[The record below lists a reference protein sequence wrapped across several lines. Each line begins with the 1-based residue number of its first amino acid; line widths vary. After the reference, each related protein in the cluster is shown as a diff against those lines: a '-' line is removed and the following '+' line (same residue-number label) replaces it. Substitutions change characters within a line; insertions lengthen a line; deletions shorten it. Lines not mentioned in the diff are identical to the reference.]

1 MADDL
6 TPGKGRRPG
15 GAVPPA
21 ADPDA
26 AGHAAAPHMPP
37 LASDRYPDNLLDK
50 RTVDDMDGGGQGASR
65 WAERMPVLSEDQKAE
80 AEASIDAGLERVA
93 RVHRILN
100 LEGHHDMSL
109 GHLSWR
115 DPLGRGLWLKRARLG
130 IEEVTADDF
139 ILIDFDGRVLVGC
152 AVHRHLEWPIHTE
165 LMKRR
170 PDIVAVGHTHPRYAT
185 LFSCTRETLRPLTNE
200 GVWFEKPPPFFTE
213 TSDLV
218 DTVALGRAHAQAME
232 GHDAIF
238 LRNHGVSFVGRSI
251 QELCLTGIFLEK
263 ACRAQIELAQSGL
276 PYSWPEPEEVARKRA
291 NIYPP
296 RARDNFF
303 AYYDRLLTRIEQG

>member
-1 MADDL
+1 
-6 TPGKGRRPG
+6 
-15 GAVPPA
+15 
-21 ADPDA
+21 
-26 AGHAAAPHMPP
+26 
-37 LASDRYPDNLLDK
+37 
-50 RTVDDMDGGGQGASR
+50 
-65 WAERMPVLSEDQKAE
+65 MPVLSEEQQAE
-80 AEASIDAGLERVA
+80 AEASIDAGLDLVA

-170 PDIVAVGHTHPRYAT
+170 PEIVAVAHTHPRYAT
-185 LFSCTRETLRPLTNE
+185 LFSCTREPLRPLTNE

-218 DTVALGRAHAQAME
+218 DTVALGRAHAAAMD
-232 GHDAIF
+232 GHDALF

-263 ACRAQIELAQSGL
+263 ACRAQITLAQSGL
-276 PYSWPEPEEVARKRA
+276 PYSWPEAEEVARKRA

-303 AYYDRLLTRIEQG
+303 GYYDRLLTRIEQG